1 MNFVTFDASYV
12 SKLRAGDAPTEQ
24 HFIAYFSEL
33 MLLKLRP
40 RLRMPEQIEDVKQ
53 ETFSRTLSL
62 IRSEGGLRH
71 AERLGPLVN
80 SICNNVLMEQYRV
93 SNRAETLEDEV
104 AERLIEAT
112 PDALSKVISEDTR
125 NLVRNVLAGMNERDR
140 SLLRAVF
147 LEERDKDE
155 VCTELGVDRDYLR
168 VLLHRAKGSFRTV
181 YSKRVNMKNTIETAG
196 GSRPAAL

>member
-1 MNFVTFDASYV
+1 VNFVTFDASYV

-80 SICNNVLMEQYRV
+80 SICNNVLMEQYRM
-93 SNRAETLEDEV
+93 SSRAEALEDGV
-104 AERLIEAT
+104 AERLVAT
-112 PDALSKVISEDTR
+112 APDALSEVISEDTR
-125 NLVRNVLAGMNERDR
+125 GLVRRVLEGMTERDR

-155 VCTELGVDRDYLR
+155 VCAELGVDRDYLR
-168 VLLHRAKGSFRTV
+168 VLLHRAKGSFRVV
-181 YSKRVNMKNTIETAG
+181 YSKQTK
-196 GSRPAAL
+196 AAKYG

>member
-1 MNFVTFDASYV
+1 
-12 SKLRAGDAPTEQ
+12 
-24 HFIAYFSEL
+24 
-33 MLLKLRP
+33 LKLRS
-40 RLRMPEQIEDVKQ
+40 RLHRREQIEDVKQ

-80 SICNNVLMEQYRV
+80 SICNNVLMEQYRISSRV
-93 SNRAETLEDEV
+93 EALEDGAADQLVET
-104 AERLIEAT
+104 R
-112 PDALSKVISEDTR
+112 PNALNMVISDDTR
-125 NLVRNVLAGMNERDR
+125 DLVRRVLDDLNERDR

-168 VLLHRAKGSFRTV
+168 VLLHLAKGSFRVT
-181 YSKRVNMKNTIETAG
+181 YSKRVDTKKYH
-196 GSRPAAL
+196 

>member
-1 MNFVTFDASYV
+1 VNFVTFDASYV

>member
-53 ETFSRTLSL
+53 ETFSRALSL

-80 SICNNVLMEQYRV
+80 SICNNVLMEQYRM
-93 SNRAETLEDEV
+93 SSRAETLEAEV
-104 AERLIEAT
+104 AERLVEAT
-112 PDALSKVISEDTR
+112 PDALSKVISDDTR
-125 NLVRNVLAGMNERDR
+125 DLVRSVLAGMSERDR

-155 VCTELGVDRDYLR
+155 VCAELGVDRDYLR
-168 VLLHRAKGSFRTV
+168 VLLHRAKVSFRMV
-181 YSKRVNMKNTIETAG
+181 YSKRVNPKKYH
-196 GSRPAAL
+196 

>member
-1 MNFVTFDASYV
+1 MDFVTFDASYV

-24 HFIAYFSEL
+24 HFITYFSEL
-33 MLLKLRP
+33 ILLKLRP
-40 RLRMPEQIEDVKQ
+40 RLRRPEQIEDVKQ

-80 SICNNVLMEQYRV
+80 SICNNVLMEQYRSSGRV
-93 SNRAETLEDEV
+93 EALEDEAAAQLV
-104 AERLIEAT
+104 ETR
-112 PDALSKVISEDTR
+112 PNALSMVISEDTR
-125 NLVRNVLAGMNERDR
+125 KLVRRVLDGLSERDR
-140 SLLRAVF
+140 RLLRAVF

-168 VLLHRAKGSFRTV
+168 VLLHRAKSSFRVV
-181 YSKRVNMKNTIETAG
+181 YSKQVGASTYH
-196 GSRPAAL
+196 

>member
-1 MNFVTFDASYV
+1 MDFVTFDASYV

-24 HFIAYFSEL
+24 HFITYFSEL
-33 MLLKLRP
+33 ILLKLRP
-40 RLRMPEQIEDVKQ
+40 RLRRPEQIEDVKQ

-80 SICNNVLMEQYRV
+80 SICNNVLMEQYRSSGRV
-93 SNRAETLEDEV
+93 EALEDEAAAQLV
-104 AERLIEAT
+104 ETR
-112 PDALSKVISEDTR
+112 PNALSMVISEDTR
-125 NLVRNVLAGMNERDR
+125 KLVRRVLDGLSERDR
-140 SLLRAVF
+140 GLLRAVF

-168 VLLHRAKGSFRTV
+168 VLLHRAKSSFRVV
-181 YSKRVNMKNTIETAG
+181 YSKRVGASTYH
-196 GSRPAAL
+196 

>member
-24 HFIAYFSEL
+24 HFVAYFSEL
-33 MLLKLRP
+33 ILLKLRP
-40 RLRMPEQIEDVKQ
+40 RLRKPEQIEDVKQ

-62 IRSEGGLRH
+62 IRSEGGLRN

-80 SICNNVLMEQYRV
+80 SICNNVLMEQYRN
-93 SNRAETLEDEV
+93 SSRDEALEDEA
-104 AERLIEAT
+104 AEQLAET
-112 PDALSKVISEDTR
+112 KPNALSMVISSDTR
-125 NLVRNVLAGMNERDR
+125 DQVKRILNKLNEKDR

-155 VCTELGVDRDYLR
+155 VCIELGVDRDYLR
-168 VLLHRAKGSFRTV
+168 VLLHRAKASFRAV
-181 YSKRVNMKNTIETAG
+181 YSKQAG
-196 GSRPAAL
+196 ASPYH

>member
-104 AERLIEAT
+104 AERLVEAT

-181 YSKRVNMKNTIETAG
+181 YSKQVNMKSTIETAA

>member
-1 MNFVTFDASYV
+1 VNFVTFDASYV
-12 SKLRAGDAPTEQ
+12 SKLRDGDPPTEQ

-33 MLLKLRP
+33 MGLKLRP

-80 SICNNVLMEQYRV
+80 SICNNVLMEQYRM
-93 SNRAETLEDEV
+93 SGRAEALEDGV
-104 AERLIEAT
+104 AERLVETT
-112 PDALSKVISEDTR
+112 PDALSQVITNDTR
-125 NLVRNVLAGMNERDR
+125 GLVRRVLNGLTERDR

-168 VLLHRAKGSFRTV
+168 VLLHRAKASFRAV
-181 YSKRVNMKNTIETAG
+181 YSKQVKTAKYV
-196 GSRPAAL
+196 

>member
-1 MNFVTFDASYV
+1 VDFVTFDASYV

-24 HFIAYFSEL
+24 HFITYFSEL
-33 MLLKLRP
+33 ILLKLRP
-40 RLRMPEQIEDVKQ
+40 RLRRPEQIEDVKQ

-80 SICNNVLMEQYRV
+80 SICNNVLMEQYR
-93 SNRAETLEDEV
+93 SSGRLEALEDGAADQLVET
-104 AERLIEAT
+104 R
-112 PDALSKVISEDTR
+112 PNALSMVISDDTR
-125 NLVRNVLAGMNERDR
+125 KLVRRVLDGLSERDR
-140 SLLRAVF
+140 GLLRAVF

-168 VLLHRAKGSFRTV
+168 VLLHRAKSSFRV
-181 YSKRVNMKNTIETAG
+181 AYSKRAG
-196 GSRPAAL
+196 ARTFQ

>member
-1 MNFVTFDASYV
+1 VNFVTFDASYV
-12 SKLRAGDAPTEQ
+12 NKLRAGDTPTEQ

-40 RLRMPEQIEDVKQ
+40 RLGRPELIEDVKQ
-53 ETFSRTLSL
+53 ETFSRALSL

-80 SICNNVLMEQYRV
+80 SICNNVLMEQYRT
-93 SNRAETLEDEV
+93 SSRAEPLEDE
-104 AERLIEAT
+104 AAGRLVET
-112 PDALSKVISEDTR
+112 GPNALSMVIADDTR
-125 NLVRNVLAGMNERDR
+125 RLVRQALDGLNERDR

-155 VCTELGVDRDYLR
+155 VCQELGVDRDYLR
-168 VLLHRAKGSFRTV
+168 VLLHRAKGSFRAL
-181 YSKRVNMKNTIETAG
+181 YSKRAG
-196 GSRPAAL
+196 AKAFH

>member
-1 MNFVTFDASYV
+1 VNFVTFDASYV
-12 SKLRAGDAPTEQ
+12 SKLRAGDASTEQ

-80 SICNNVLMEQYRV
+80 SICNNVLMEQYR
-93 SNRAETLEDEV
+93 SSGRAEALEDGV
-104 AERLIEAT
+104 AERLVETT
-112 PDALSKVISEDTR
+112 PDALSQVIADDTR
-125 NLVRNVLAGMNERDR
+125 GLVRRVLNDLTERDR
-140 SLLRAVF
+140 SLLRAIF

-155 VCTELGVDRDYLR
+155 VCAELGVDRDYLR
-168 VLLHRAKGSFRTV
+168 VLLHRAKGSFRVV
-181 YSKRVNMKNTIETAG
+181 YTKQVKASKYV
-196 GSRPAAL
+196 

>member
-1 MNFVTFDASYV
+1 MDFVTFDASYV

-24 HFIAYFSEL
+24 HFITYFSEL
-33 MLLKLRP
+33 ILLKLRP
-40 RLRMPEQIEDVKQ
+40 RLRRPEQIEDVKQ

-80 SICNNVLMEQYRV
+80 SICNNVLMEQYRSSGRV
-93 SNRAETLEDEV
+93 EALEDEAAAQLV
-104 AERLIEAT
+104 ETR
-112 PDALSKVISEDTR
+112 PNALSMVISDDTR
-125 NLVRNVLAGMNERDR
+125 KLVRRVLDGLSERDR
-140 SLLRAVF
+140 GLLRAVF

-168 VLLHRAKGSFRTV
+168 VLLHRAKSAFRVV
-181 YSKRVNMKNTIETAG
+181 YSKRVGTSTYH
-196 GSRPAAL
+196 